1 MVEAKLEE
9 VDRLHRKMSRFEL
22 RQNRG
27 RRDDP
32 ENEWREPCPF
42 MHNRQKKRKA
52 ALTLTDKINIAY
64 KVLIEHDKMLDV
76 AKEFRITKTGGS
88 HIVSKFQKNKAAF
101 DEML

>member
-1 MVEAKLEE
+1 MVDAKLEE

-22 RQNRG
+22 RQNRS

-42 MHNRQKKRKA
+42 MLNRQKKRKA
-52 ALTLTDKINIAY
+52 ALTLTDKIHIAY
-64 KVLIEHDKMLDV
+64 KVLIEHDKVDDV
-76 AKEFRITKTGGS
+76 AKEFRITRTGVS
-88 HIVSKFQKNKAAF
+88 HIVSKIKKNKAAF

>member
-1 MVEAKLEE
+1 MIDVKLQE

-32 ENEWREPCPF
+32 ENEWREPCAF
-42 MHNRQKKRKA
+42 MHYRQKKRKA
-52 ALTLTDKINIAY
+52 ALTLTDKISIAY
-64 KVLIEHDKMLDV
+64 KVLIEYDKMEDV
-76 AKEFRITKTGGS
+76 AKEFRITRTGVS
-88 HIVSKFQKNKAAF
+88 NIVSKIKKNKAAF

>member
-1 MVEAKLEE
+1 MVDAKLEE
-9 VDRLHRKMSRFEL
+9 VDRLHKKMSRFEV

-32 ENEWREPCPF
+32 ENEWREPCAF
-42 MHNRQKKRKA
+42 MLNRQKKRKA

-64 KVLIEHDKMLDV
+64 KVLIEYDKIQDV
-76 AKEFRITKTGGS
+76 AKEFRITKSVVSG
-88 HIVSKFQKNKAAF
+88 IVTKIQKNKAAF